1 MSHPTVGVV
10 WQDFKREFLNF
21 AKDARNLR
29 FRLATDGFN
38 PFLEKNTKY
47 SMWPLFVVPY
57 NLPLWEC
64 MEESNFLMSLLILG
78 PA

>member
-10 WQDFKREFLNF
+10 WQDFKRELLNF

-57 NLPLWEC
+57 NLPPWEC
-64 MEESNFLMSLLILG
+64 MEESQTS
-78 PA
+78 

>member
-10 WQDFKREFLNF
+10 WQDFKREFLDF

-29 FRLATDGFN
+29 LGLATDGFN
-38 PFLEKNTKY
+38 PFSEKNTKY

-57 NLPLWEC
+57 NLPPWEC

-78 PA
+78 LA